1 MIVQWSDVKT
11 KFRTSLERLSS
22 IPGRCIIPEG
32 IYASDFSPNCFEIPH
47 SSWPRH
53 TRDDIKLVIVV
64 VSISAS
70 GRGDDKGVQLC
81 PEFPDIC
88 SFCRCWRECVDVLRD
103 VDTLLLTGVLE
114 CWHRVDSLQ
123 SAVTHPPV
131 SRVSTVFGKLNTCLQ
146 ETCRY
151 FVVIE

>member
-1 MIVQWSDVKT
+1 MVTPTLQDFTNFSNRMREE

-70 GRGDDKGVQLC
+70 GRGDDRGFQLC

-103 VDTLLLTGVLE
+103 VDTKLLTGVLV
-114 CWHRVDSLQ
+114 CWSVDTMLTVSSLL
-123 SAVTHPPV
+123 SLTRPCP
-131 SRVSTVFGKLNTCLQ
+131 GCPLCL
-146 ETCRY
+146 EN
-151 FVVIE
+151 

>member
-1 MIVQWSDVKT
+1 MVNPTLQDFTNFSNRMREE

-22 IPGRCIIPEG
+22 IPSRCIIPEG

-64 VSISAS
+64 VSIAAS
-70 GRGDDKGVQLC
+70 GRGNDRGFQLY

-88 SFCRCWRECVDVLRD
+88 SFCSCWRECVDVLRD
-103 VDTLLLTGVLE
+103 VDTMLLTGVLV
-114 CWHRVDSLQ
+114 CWSGDTMLTVSSLL
-123 SAVTHPPV
+123 SLTRPCP
-131 SRVSTVFGKLNTCLQ
+131 LCL
-146 ETCRY
+146 EN
-151 FVVIE
+151 